1 MALPTTDISFSLL
14 YNSWNSPD
22 HTTEEIKL
30 SNFRGYPFANPAYIV
45 PLIGEISIEDDF
57 AGREPSSAVI
67 PDGIY
72 QIGDGTEDLRD
83 QPFSGTFNFSQ
94 TGFIY
99 NNLEILSFC
108 GAGDGHMVAFQFQFE
123 GWNPGYTVRR
133 QTIKM
138 YTVFEPQLPQIGTPD
153 YNGLT
158 LSNETLVKEES
169 DFRVTDNGWVNVVFD
184 VPFLYSQGTNILIS
198 WENRNADGGTGGV
211 GVLKGQDDLA
221 LMQRSHVWLN
231 NAEYPPSTQESA
243 ISSGRANIKL
253 QFITQ

>member
-30 SNFRGYPFANPAYIV
+30 SDFRGFPFTSPEYEV
-45 PLIGEISIEDDF
+45 PLTGEISIEDDF
-57 AGREPSSAVI
+57 AGRRPTAAEI
-67 PDGIY
+67 PEGIY
-72 QIGDGTEDLRD
+72 QIGDGTEDLEEE
-83 QPFSGTFNFSQ
+83 PFSGRFNFSQ

-108 GAGDGHMVAFQFQFE
+108 GAGDGTMVALQFQFD
-123 GWNPGYTVRR
+123 GWTPGYTVRR

-158 LSNETLVKEES
+158 LSNETLVKGES
-169 DFRVTDNGWVNVVFD
+169 DFEVRENGWVNIVFD
-184 VPFLYSQGTNILIS
+184 RPFNYTQGTNILIS
-198 WENRNADGGTGGV
+198 WENRNGESQLGY
-211 GVLKGQDDLA
+211 GVLQGQGDLA
-221 LMQRSHVWLN
+221 LTQRSHIWVN
-231 NAEYPPSTQESA
+231 NREYPPSIQESA
-243 ISSGRANIKL
+243 QSNGRANIKL
-253 QFITQ
+253 QFITR

>member
-30 SNFRGYPFANPAYIV
+30 SDFRGYPFTNPPDNV
-45 PLIGEISIEDDF
+45 PLTGEISIEDDF
-57 AGREPSSAVI
+57 AGKVPGVFTI
-67 PDGIY
+67 PEGIY
-72 QIGDGTEDLRD
+72 QIGNGTEDLEEE
-83 QPFSGTFNFSQ
+83 PFSGRFNFSQ

-99 NNLEILSFC
+99 NNLEIFSFC
-108 GAGDGHMVAFQFQFE
+108 GPGNGTMVGLQFQFHD
-123 GWNPGYTVRR
+123 WSPGYTVRR

-138 YTVFEPQLPQIGTPD
+138 FNVFEPQLPQTGTPD

-158 LSNETLVKEES
+158 LSNETLVKGES
-169 DFRVTDNGWVNVVFD
+169 DFEVRENGWVNIVFD
-184 VPFLYSQGTNILIS
+184 RPFNYTQGTNILIS
-198 WENRNADGGTGGV
+198 WENRNGV
-211 GVLKGQDDLA
+211 SQLGNGVLKGQGDLA

-231 NAEYPPSTQESA
+231 NTEYPPSTQESA
-243 ISSGRANIKL
+243 ISNGRANIKL